1 MTFDEYQGKTAETA
15 IYPNHIPDELA
26 GVIYCG
32 LGLAGEA
39 GEVAGKIKK
48 LIRDGDTPEKRR
60 AIVKEIGDCLWYTP
74 RLLEELGK
82 FRMETCAQENIEKL
96 AGRAA
101 RGTLGGNGD
110 ER

>member
-1 MTFDEYQGKTAETA
+1 MNFDEYTH
-15 IYPNHIPDELA
+15 NHIPDELA

-48 LIRDGDTPEKRR
+48 LLRDGDTPEKRR
-60 AIVKEIGDCLWYTP
+60 AIVKEIGDSMWYIP

-82 FRMETCAQENIEKL
+82 FKMNACAEENLDKL
-96 AGRAA
+96 AGRAE
-101 RGTLGGNGD
+101 RGTIHGDGD